1 MEQEK
6 DKPKKDIQTYIA
18 IGEQESSLLEIDLV
32 TFREKNQSMR
42 YLSFNFSG
50 INQKT
55 GEAQES
61 FVNID
66 SEEAFNQLK
75 NFFIQLE
82 WNS

>member
-6 DKPKKDIQTYIA
+6 IKKEIQTYIA
-18 IGEQESSLLEIDLV
+18 IGEPENSLLEIDLV
-32 TFREKNQSMR
+32 TFREKNNSMR

-50 INQKT
+50 INPKT
-55 GEAQES
+55 GEPQDA

-66 SEEAFNQLK
+66 SEESFNELK
-75 NFFIQLE
+75 KFFIQLD